1 MKRLLIVLITS
12 LARQERNCSGIAAEL
27 QRNHVPRLNVSDRVQ
42 TDVNIDII
50 DEFQRWRQ
58 AMMDEA

>member
-1 MKRLLIVLITS
+1 MQRNCSGIAAEL
-12 LARQERNCSGIAAEL
+12 QRNCSGIAAEL